1 MPGLRQPSVD
11 REVVALTASTTLSNY
26 DLGKTFTNR
35 GASGSV
41 TITLPTASGDN
52 AGGEIRVRVVADQTV
67 VVNSATNDK
76 IVIFN
81 DAAADSVA
89 WQTSGE
95 KIGGGGM
102 FESDG
107 TNWFFSAINA
117 GANTVTTAT

>member
-1 MPGLRQPSVD
+1 MPGLRMGKTE
-11 REVVALTASTTLSNY
+11 REVVAIAASATLSNF

-35 GASGSV
+35 GATGSV
-41 TITLPTASGDN
+41 TITLPTPSGDN

-67 VVNSATNDK
+67 VVNCATNDK

-81 DAAADSVA
+81 DAASDSVA
-89 WQTSGE
+89 WQTSSE

-107 TNWFFSAINA
+107 TNWFFSALNA

>member
-1 MPGLRQPSVD
+1 MPGLWQGKRD
-11 REVVALTASTTLSNY
+11 REVVALTASTTLTNN
-26 DLGKTFTNR
+26 DMGKTFTNR
-35 GASGSV
+35 GASGSI

-52 AGGEIRVRVVADQTV
+52 AGGEVRVRVVADQTV
-67 VVNSATNDK
+67 IVQSATNDK

-81 DAAADSVA
+81 DAAADTVA
-89 WQTSGE
+89 WQTVGE

-117 GANTVTTAT
+117 GANTVTTTT

>member
-1 MPGLRQPSVD
+1 MVGFRQGTQE
-11 REVVALTASTTLSNY
+11 REVVAVTASTTLTNN
-26 DLGKTFTNR
+26 DLGKTITNR

-41 TITLPTASGDN
+41 TITLPTPSSDN
-52 AGGEIRVRVVADQTV
+52 KGGEIRVRVVADQTV
-67 VVNSATNDK
+67 VVDCATADK

-89 WQTSGE
+89 WQTSSE

-107 TNWFFSAINA
+107 NNWFFSALNA